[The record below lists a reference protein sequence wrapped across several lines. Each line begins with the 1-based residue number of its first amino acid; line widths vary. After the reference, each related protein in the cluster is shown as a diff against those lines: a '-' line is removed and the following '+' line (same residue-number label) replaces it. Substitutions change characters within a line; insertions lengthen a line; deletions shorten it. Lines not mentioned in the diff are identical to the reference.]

1 MSFTIYHSLII
12 NASTKQVFDAISLP
26 KQLNNWWTLKCTGNP
41 ILNAEYNLNFTDTY
55 NWYGKVSSCISDKS
69 FHIYMTK
76 SDHDWDATTFGL
88 ELEEVDKGTLLK
100 FSHENWQEL
109 NHNFKHSSFCWAMLL
124 NGLKNYL
131 ENGIII
137 PFEKR
142 N

>member
-1 MSFTIYHSLII
+1 
-12 NASTKQVFDAISLP
+12 
-26 KQLNNWWTLKCTGNP
+26 
-41 ILNAEYNLNFTDTY
+41 
-55 NWYGKVSSCISDKS
+55 
-69 FHIYMTK
+69 
-76 SDHDWDATTFGL
+76 
-88 ELEEVDKGTLLK
+88 LEEVDKGTLLK

-124 NGLKNYL
+124 NDLKNYL